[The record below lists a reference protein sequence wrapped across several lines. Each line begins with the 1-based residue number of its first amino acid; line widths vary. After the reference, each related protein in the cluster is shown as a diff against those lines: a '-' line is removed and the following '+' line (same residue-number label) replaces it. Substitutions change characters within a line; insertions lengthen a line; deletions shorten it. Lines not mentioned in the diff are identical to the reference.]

1 MVISG
6 FAASTVWIGSDE
18 TQSQLLYI
26 FCSVIKERLSEKK
39 RKRGD
44 DMQQRDPGRCS
55 KDSVLI
61 HTVWRMLYKVS
72 YQCPDTI
79 QYLVARAHH
88 SSLHWYFTMS
98 VPILSEVKNLILFL
112 KNLTLHVSNEDCVI
126 PSFKIYLFLL

>member
-44 DMQQRDPGRCS
+44 DMQQRAAD
-55 KDSVLI
+55 LI
-61 HTVWRMLYKVS
+61 WTQAAAVRTQS
-72 YQCPDTI
+72 
-79 QYLVARAHH
+79 
-88 SSLHWYFTMS
+88 
-98 VPILSEVKNLILFL
+98 
-112 KNLTLHVSNEDCVI
+112 
-126 PSFKIYLFLL
+126 